1 MSKIDNIWQFLPP
14 HLVMGHAYPGPVA
27 AGVVS
32 PSLAAVRVVSPGLA
46 AGRVDCPWLVAM
58 VFVLLKASVKNNL
71 KSVFCFELYG
81 PVNTIQVTFSWSVY
95 PSIFF
100 LDRLIGKWFINNQYS
115 AHSFVRK

>member
-1 MSKIDNIWQFLPP
+1 MIMSKIDNIWQFLPP
-14 HLVMGHAYPGPVA
+14 HLVMGHAYPGPAA
-27 AGVVS
+27 AGMVS
-32 PSLAAVRVVSPGLA
+32 PSLA

-58 VFVLLKASVKNNL
+58 VFVLLKASVKYNL